1 MNLSLYELFRNTVSN
16 FIYLFIYYRLL
27 KTISSSVALLS
38 GPSVRS
44 KFLCGLGYDK
54 LSGDPG
60 SSSGVHGAS
69 SIFRSSAP
77 VQGF

>member
-1 MNLSLYELFRNTVSN
+1 M
-16 FIYLFIYYRLL
+16 I
-27 KTISSSVALLS
+27 S

-44 KFLCGLGYDK
+44 KFLSGTGYDK